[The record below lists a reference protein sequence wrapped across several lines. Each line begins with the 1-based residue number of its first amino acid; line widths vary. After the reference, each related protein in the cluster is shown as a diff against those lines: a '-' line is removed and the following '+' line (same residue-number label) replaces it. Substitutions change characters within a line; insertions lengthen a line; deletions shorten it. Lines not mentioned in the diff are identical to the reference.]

1 MWGDYRYNREFLNKK
16 FSNIFPK
23 VRMLRLRTLLD
34 NNIHKKHNQSL
45 NIIEK
50 LSRYKIIYNQTAEIT
65 YGTKIDLNNSIFIV
79 KKDEIKN
86 EIGYID
92 EKKQFTKFLEDKI
105 AKKYNITEL
114 NYLDKVFYVFK

>member
-1 MWGDYRYNREFLNKK
+1 
-16 FSNIFPK
+16 
-23 VRMLRLRTLLD
+23 MLRLRTLLD

-50 LSRYKIIYNQTAEIT
+50 LSRYKIIYNQTTEIT
-65 YGTKIDLNNSIFIV
+65 YGSKIDLNNSIFIV

-92 EKKQFTKFLEDKI
+92 EKNNL
-105 AKKYNITEL
+105 L
-114 NYLDKVFYVFK
+114 NF